1 MAFPQLICITAIL
14 FDLLPQTGNFII
26 YNTSLL
32 KNFCTF
38 ASVLEINQIQ
48 CTTANIIDCTFAIIF
63 DWLTKFGNFL
73 NQFASL
79 LETRF
84 SATILESLQLHCIT
98 AKMMDFLP
106 KLRNFFI
113 YITRLL
119 KNWFAAKVSETLELP
134 ASLLEIGFFDK
145 NLELFWCIMHQC
157 WNLGFV
163 ADIFEFLE
171 LHRIANK
178 ILDILPKSWRLMN
191 YIVSLPKS
199 GFSCQNIRL
208 FRFTLHHC

>member
-1 MAFPQLICITAIL
+1 ME
-14 FDLLPQTGNFII
+14 II
-26 YNTSLL
+26 
-32 KNFCTF
+32 
-38 ASVLEINQIQ
+38 QIQ

-63 DWLTKFGNFL
+63 DWLTNSGNFL
-73 NQFASL
+73 NYFATL
-79 LETRF
+79 LETWF
-84 SATILESLQLHCIT
+84 SATILESLQFYCIT
-98 AKMMDFLP
+98 AKMMDFLA
-106 KLRNFFI
+106 KLGSFFI
-113 YITRLL
+113 YITWLL
-119 KNWFAAKVSETLELP
+119 KNWFAVKLSETLELP

-145 NLELFWCIMHQC
+145 ILQIFWCIMHQC

-171 LHRIANK
+171 LHWIANK
-178 ILDILPKSWRLMN
+178 NSDILPKSSRLMK

>member
-1 MAFPQLICITAIL
+1 MADKNWEFLASICITAKK
-14 FDLLPQTGNFII
+14 T
-26 YNTSLL
+26 
-32 KNFCTF
+32 
-38 ASVLEINQIQ
+38 
-48 CTTANIIDCTFAIIF
+48 
-63 DWLTKFGNFL
+63 W
-73 NQFASL
+73 
-79 LETRF
+79 F
-84 SATILESLQLHCIT
+84 SATILEFLQLHCIT

-106 KLRNFFI
+106 QLRNLFF
-113 YITRLL
+113 YITCLL
-119 KNWFAAKVSETLELP
+119 KKWFAAKLSETLELP

-145 NLELFWCIMHQC
+145 ILEIFWCIMHQC

-171 LHRIANK
+171 LHWIANK
-178 ILDILPKSWRLMN
+178 NSDILSKSWRLMK